1 MMSNEERVLLHLRA
15 LGGKASN
22 EDLLRVLGWS
32 GPSART
38 KLGHIIGHLKRRGM
52 VERRRVER
60 RSFDTI
66 YELKQTV
73 AAVP

>member
-22 EDLLRVLGWS
+22 EELLRVLGWS

-52 VERRRVER
+52 VERRRIEH
-60 RSFDTI
+60 RSFHTV